1 MIKASF
7 KLSAQNEVLSFEL
20 SGHSGA
26 AESGKDIVCAAVS
39 GAVQTVIAVLDGQ
52 MGFTECFSVRDD
64 EENSV
69 FCDIS
74 ALKGEDRKIADT
86 VLKGFKI
93 LMEEW
98 EKDFPKNIKLNITT
112 V

>member
-7 KLSAQNEVLSFEL
+7 KLSAQKEVLSFEL

-52 MGFTECFSVRDD
+52 MGLTECFSVR
-64 EENSV
+64 EGEQNVV

-74 ALKGEDRKIADT
+74 ALGGEKKTIAET
-86 VLKGFKI
+86 VLEGFKI

-98 EKDFPKNIKLNITT
+98 EKDFPNNIKVNIIT